1 MSIASYLNKV
11 FVETNDMVHENMIQV
26 SPEELG
32 LDGRAGF
39 QLFVDKEENW
49 IGVLTGSD
57 NSLQY
62 YGGFEYIDK
71 EYRETCGAF
80 VFYSAEA
87 DRVRECLDHYF
98 QNNPQDEEVTSTVD

>member
-1 MSIASYLNKV
+1 MNIAKYLNDV
-11 FVETNDMVHENMIQV
+11 RDMTNEMVDENMIQV

-32 LDGRAGF
+32 LDSRAGF

-57 NSLQY
+57 RSLQY

-71 EYRETCGAF
+71 IGRAH
-80 VFYSAEA
+80 V
-87 DRVRECLDHYF
+87 
-98 QNNPQDEEVTSTVD
+98 